1 MTNPKHPN
9 TELIKTEAI

>member
-1 MTNPKHPN
+1 MANPKHPN